1 MDKMH
6 RQIRGSLQSMAP
18 RRAIALVEEMQLP
31 ADEARTVIE
40 CDVRRRSCVEAARSM
55 NVSPETVKAYRR
67 RAYTKMAD
75 ELKYGT

>member
-1 MDKMH
+1 MGKMH
-6 RQIRGSLQSMAP
+6 RQIRESLQSMAP

-40 CDVRRRSCVEAARSM
+40 CDVRRRSCVEAAHSM

-67 RAYTKMAD
+67 RAYAKMAD